1 MRRILVVDDEKLIRL
16 GIKAMIEKKQKDF
29 YDITL
34 CSNGKE
40 ALELVQREKF
50 DIVLTDIR
58 MPQMDGITF
67 IQNLQ
72 NVECKPATLIL
83 SGYDDFNYA
92 IEALKC
98 GAKDYLLKPIKRE
111 ELYSSIDK
119 VEKELEVFKKIAS
132 KEVLVD
138 SYIEEFTANELNYI
152 FLRTSISEEE
162 IEEIGERL
170 KLDIFNEHYC
180 LGLVLRSGNGSS
192 LNNDFKNEIH
202 LAIEEYIRSSKNK
215 KIYVFNN
222 DCGVV
227 IIANDSSVFEFLE
240 RRYSKES
247 FFKFFVGISE
257 EHTGIRQVKCAYDQ
271 AREAL
276 KYRTFSYYYGTT
288 LINYSNISKKNTD
301 FIMPVEKVEILR
313 NLIETDRQK
322 EIENTLSDLLNE
334 GKARDFNISY
344 VEELNKQ
351 INEIVLQEIKSKFF
365 LKEEEILE
373 RFKKFNE
380 IYNFTNF
387 KEYSH
392 DLKEFILYINE
403 YIRTIKDIYG
413 DKRNIEKA
421 IDYINENYYKDL
433 NLAIVSNEVSLNYS
447 YFSQVFKEYTGE
459 NFVNYL
465 KKIRINKAKE
475 LLGDGSY
482 KIYEVAQKVGY
493 EDSKQ
498 FAKIFRCITG
508 VSPVEYRES
517 ALIKSDASK

>member
-1 MRRILVVDDEKLIRL
+1 MRKILIVDDEKLIRL
-16 GIKAMIEKKQKDF
+16 GVKAMIEKKQKDF

-72 NVECKPATLIL
+72 SVEFKPAILIL

-92 IEALKC
+92 LEALKC

-119 VEKELEVFKKIAS
+119 VEKELEASKEIAS
-132 KEVLVD
+132 KEVLVS
-138 SYIEEFTANELNYI
+138 SYIEDFRANELNYI
-152 FLRTSISEEE
+152 FLRTNISEEE
-162 IEEIGERL
+162 IEESGKRL
-170 KLDIFNEHYC
+170 ELDIFNDKYY
-180 LGLVLRSGNGSS
+180 LGLALGSETGSS
-192 LNNDFKNEIH
+192 MNNDFRNDIH
-202 LAIEEYIRSSKNK
+202 LTIEDFMRSRKNK
-215 KIYVFNN
+215 NIYIFDN

-227 IIANDSSVFEFLE
+227 IIANDLSVFEYLE
-240 RRYSKES
+240 GRYSKES
-247 FFKFFVGISE
+247 FFKLFIGISE
-257 EHTGIRQVKCAYDQ
+257 ELSGIKEVKKAYCQ

-288 LINYSNISKKNTD
+288 LISYSSISKKSTD
-301 FIMPVEKVEILR
+301 FVMPTEKVEILR
-313 NLIETDRQK
+313 NLIETDREK
-322 EIENTLSDLLNE
+322 EIEKILFELLNE
-334 GKARDFNISY
+334 GKARDFSILY

-351 INEIVLQEIKSKFF
+351 INQIVLQEIKSKFF
-365 LKEEEILE
+365 LKEEEVLE
-373 RFKKFNE
+373 RFQKFKE
-380 IYNFTNF
+380 IYCFNNF

-392 DLKEFILYINE
+392 DLKEFILYLNE
-403 YIRTIKDIYG
+403 YIRTMKDLYG
-413 DKRNIEKA
+413 DKKNIDKA

-465 KKIRINKAKE
+465 KKIRINKAKV
-475 LLGDGSY
+475 LLRDSDY

-498 FAKIFRCITG
+498 FAKIFRSVTG
-508 VSPVEYRES
+508 VSPIEYRDS
-517 ALIKSDASK
+517 VSKRKEPVS